1 MLIDLG
7 ILAEVFIY
15 TGCVVLLLFVSSI
28 GWSQWNQ
35 RTDSWKVCAFT
46 AYGHWCNLCIDTSRL

>member
-28 GWSQWNQ
+28 GWSQ
-35 RTDSWKVCAFT
+35 
-46 AYGHWCNLCIDTSRL
+46 